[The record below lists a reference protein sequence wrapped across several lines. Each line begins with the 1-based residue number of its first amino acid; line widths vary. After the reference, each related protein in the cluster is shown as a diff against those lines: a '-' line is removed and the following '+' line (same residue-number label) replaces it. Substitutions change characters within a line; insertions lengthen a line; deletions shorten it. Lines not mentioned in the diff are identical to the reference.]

1 MAVFIQKL
9 FKSRKSSETTGKPRK
24 EVTEQSRVPQED
36 SRADQRE
43 SQLGLLKGSPS
54 QEQLGKLAL
63 EGVTADIR
71 LSAARGLTDPD
82 QLQKVQKQAKGR
94 DKGVYQTVKQ
104 ALQAYRQ
111 DREDQENVARTI
123 TTLINN
129 AQEQAR
135 SQDTKLYQARL
146 EALSNQWKKL
156 ESQATAEQVQQFL
169 EATHRCRERVQEIEA
184 AREEEKRHENQFR
197 QRRETLELLTDTL
210 EDLKSR
216 TGDSLPSLSS
226 LDAVQKTQENRWL
239 EATRD
244 TEVSRQEQKTYE
256 SAMLALR
263 NYLSALRRLTQEREH
278 ISELSAALDSDE
290 TVTAEQQDQARALI
304 REIDWPKGFPKPELL
319 EPVRKLAGK
328 RTEKPVQ
335 TPDQRD
341 QKICVDNLKNTLDK
355 LESALDARQFRESRQ
370 LLKTAQSQFRDLD
383 RRHARPFQARMQL
396 LTGQFRELS
405 DWQGFATEPK
415 QIALCEQMEYLAEQ
429 PMEPEAKAERIK
441 ELQTEWRELG
451 GSSDRALWA
460 RFKSASDRA
469 FEPCKAYFEA
479 KSGLKQA
486 NLEKRQAICAELET
500 FLENADWTTIDWK
513 GAERIHQTARQEWK
527 AAWPVE
533 FRDNRP
539 VQKRFDGLLKRLESS
554 LDEERRNNEG
564 LKQAIV
570 EKAEAL
576 IEHEPLQEAMNEAKA
591 LQSEWKAIGITR
603 HREDRKLW
611 QAFRKA
617 CDQIFARRDAQRN
630 AHQQATETADREA
643 TDLLGKLDG
652 VTADSSAETLT
663 DALEKLQEVVRGNT
677 LSQQVKDQ
685 VQAARLQFRQA
696 LDNRLLQQRVS
707 QWQELVRA
715 RGNGGEA
722 LSGLPDHWQTL
733 ASDQA
738 GLSDRELVI
747 RAEILAGAES
757 PAEDQQRRMEIQV
770 QRLSEAMGNTGE
782 TGDRI
787 EELEKLVARWCL
799 QSAENTGETGLGE
812 RLNNALSSVTS
823 Q

>member
-1 MAVFIQKL
+1 MAAFIQKL
-9 FKSRKSSETTGKPRK
+9 FRSRKSPETTGKTRK
-24 EVTEQSRVPQED
+24 EVPEQSQVPPED

-71 LSAARGLTDPD
+71 LSAAKGLTDPD

-104 ALQAYRQ
+104 ALQAHRQ
-111 DREDQENVARTI
+111 DIERRENVARTI
-123 TTLINN
+123 TSLISN

-135 SQDTKLYQARL
+135 SEDTKLFQARL
-146 EALSNQWKKL
+146 EALTNQWKEL

-169 EATHRCRERVQEIEA
+169 EATHRCRERLQEMEA
-184 AREEEKRHENQFR
+184 AREEEQRHANQFR
-197 QRRETLELLTDTL
+197 QREDTLELLTNTL
-210 EDLKSR
+210 EDLKSQAS
-216 TGDSLPSLSS
+216 DSLPSLSS
-226 LDAVQKTQENRWL
+226 LDALQKTQENRWL

-263 NYLSALRRLTQEREH
+263 NYLSALRRMTQERER
-278 ISELSAALDSDE
+278 ISELTAALDSGE
-290 TVTAEQQDQARALI
+290 TITPEQQDQAKTLI
-304 REIDWPKGFPKPELL
+304 REIDWPEGFPKPALL
-319 EPVRKLAGK
+319 EPVRKVAGR
-328 RTEKPVQ
+328 RTEKPAQ
-335 TPDQRD
+335 KEEQGD
-341 QKICVDNLKNTLDK
+341 QKARVDNLKITLDK
-355 LESALDARQFRESRQ
+355 LESALEAKQFRESKQ
-370 LLKTAQSQFRDLD
+370 LLKTAQNQFRDLD
-383 RRHARPFQARMQL
+383 RRYAKPLQARMQL

-441 ELQTEWRELG
+441 ELQSEWRKLG
-451 GSSDRALWA
+451 GSSDRALWT

-539 VQKRFDGLLKRLESS
+539 VQKRFDDLLKRLESP
-554 LDEERRNNEG
+554 LDEERRKNEG
-564 LKQAIV
+564 LKQTIV
-570 EKAEAL
+570 ERAEAL

-617 CDQIFARRDAQRN
+617 CDQIFARRDAQRD
-630 AHQQATETADREA
+630 ARQQATETADREA
-643 TDLLGKLDG
+643 TELLTQLAG
-652 VTADSSAETLT
+652 VTPESSAEALR
-663 DALEKLQEVVRGNT
+663 DALTKLREVRGNALT
-677 LSQQVKDQ
+677 QDMKDR
-685 VQAARLQFRQA
+685 VQAIRGQFQQA
-696 LDNRLLQQRVS
+696 LDNRLLQQKVN
-707 QWQELVRA
+707 QWQKLVSA
-715 RGNGGEA
+715 RGNGGVA
-722 LSGLPDHWQTL
+722 PSDLPDHWQTL
-733 ASDQA
+733 ASNQS

-770 QRLSEAMGNTGE
+770 QRLSEGMGNTE
-782 TGDRI
+782 QAGDRLS
-787 EELEKLVARWCL
+787 ELEKLVAQWCL
-799 QSAENTGETGLGE
+799 QPPDETPETALSE
-812 RLNNALSSVTS
+812 RLNNALSGVSD

>member
-1 MAVFIQKL
+1 MAAFIQKL

-24 EVTEQSRVPQED
+24 DVPEQPQVPQED
-36 SRADQRE
+36 LRADQRE
-43 SQLGLLKGSPS
+43 GQLGLLKGSPS

-71 LSAARGLTDPD
+71 LSAAKGLTDPE

-104 ALQAYRQ
+104 ALQAHRQ
-111 DREDQENVARTI
+111 EMERQENVARTI

-135 SQDTKLYQARL
+135 SEDTKLYQARL
-146 EALSNQWKKL
+146 EALTNQWKEL

-169 EATHRCRERVQEIEA
+169 EATHRCRERLQEMEA
-184 AREEEKRHENQFR
+184 ARQEEKRHSEQLR
-197 QRRETLELLTDTL
+197 QREETLELLTSTL
-210 EDLKSR
+210 EDLKSQ

-226 LDAVQKTQENRWL
+226 LDALQRTQENRWL

-244 TEVSRQEQKTYE
+244 TDVSRQEQKTYE

-263 NYLSALRRLTQEREH
+263 NYLSALRRLTQAREH
-278 ISELSAALDSDE
+278 IGELSAALDSDE
-290 TVTAEQQDQARALI
+290 AVTTEQQEQAKTLI
-304 REIDWPKGFPKPELL
+304 REIDWPEGFPKPALL

-328 RTEKPVQ
+328 RTEKPAQ
-335 TPDQRD
+335 KEDQGD
-341 QKICVDNLKNTLDK
+341 QKARVDNLKITLDK
-355 LESALDARQFRESRQ
+355 LESTLEAKQFRESRQ
-370 LLKTAQSQFRDLD
+370 LLKTAQNQFRDLD
-383 RRHARPFQARMQL
+383 RRHAKPFQARIQL

-415 QIALCEQMEYLAEQ
+415 QISLCEQMEYLAEQ

-451 GSSDRALWA
+451 GSSDRALWT

-539 VQKRFDGLLKRLESS
+539 VQKRFDDLLKRLESP
-554 LDEERRNNEG
+554 LDEERRRNEG

-630 AHQQATETADREA
+630 ARQQATETADREA
-643 TDLLGKLDG
+643 TELLDQLAG
-652 VTADSSAETLT
+652 VTADSSAETLG
-663 DALEKLQEVVRGNT
+663 DALEKLRETKGNT
-677 LSQQVKDQ
+677 LSQDVKDR
-685 VQAARLQFRQA
+685 VQAARLQFQQA
-696 LDNRLLQQRVS
+696 LDDKLLQQKVS

-715 RGNGGEA
+715 RGNGGVAPSE
-722 LSGLPDHWQTL
+722 LPGHWQTL
-733 ASDQA
+733 ASNQT

-770 QRLSEAMGNTGE
+770 QRLSEGMGNSE
-782 TGDRI
+782 QTGDRLS
-787 EELEKLVARWCL
+787 ELEKLVAQWCL
-799 QSAENTGETGLGE
+799 QPSDNTPEAALSE
-812 RLNNALSSVTS
+812 RLNNALAGVTD
-823 Q
+823 

>member
-1 MAVFIQKL
+1 MAAFIQKL

-24 EVTEQSRVPQED
+24 EVPEQSQVPQED
-36 SRADQRE
+36 LRADQRE

-54 QEQLGKLAL
+54 QEQLAKLAL

-71 LSAARGLTDPD
+71 LSAAKGLTDAE

-104 ALQAYRQ
+104 ALQAHRQ
-111 DREDQENVARTI
+111 DVERQENVARTI

-135 SQDTKLYQARL
+135 SEDTKLYQARL
-146 EALSNQWKKL
+146 EALTNQWKEL

-169 EATHRCRERVQEIEA
+169 EATHRCRERLQEMEA
-184 AREEEKRHENQFR
+184 AREEEKRHGEQLR
-197 QRRETLELLTDTL
+197 QREETLELLTSTL
-210 EDLKSR
+210 EDLKSQ

-226 LDAVQKTQENRWL
+226 LDALQRTQENRWL

-244 TEVSRQEQKTYE
+244 TDVSRQEQKTYE

-263 NYLSALRRLTQEREH
+263 NYLSALRRLTQAREH
-278 ISELSAALDSDE
+278 IGELSAALDSDE
-290 TVTAEQQDQARALI
+290 AFTTEQQQQAKTLI
-304 REIDWPKGFPKPELL
+304 REIDWPEGFPKPALL

-328 RTEKPVQ
+328 RAEKPAEKE
-335 TPDQRD
+335 DQGD
-341 QKICVDNLKNTLDK
+341 QKARVDNLKITLDK
-355 LESALDARQFRESRQ
+355 LESALEAKQFRESRQ
-370 LLKTAQSQFRDLD
+370 LLKTAQNQFRDLD
-383 RRHARPFQARMQL
+383 RRHSKPFQARMQL

-441 ELQTEWRELG
+441 ELQSEWRELG
-451 GSSDRALWA
+451 GSSDRALWT

-539 VQKRFDGLLKRLESS
+539 VQKRFDDLLKRLESP
-554 LDEERRNNEG
+554 LDEERRKNEG

-570 EKAEAL
+570 ERAEAL

-617 CDQIFARRDAQRN
+617 CDQIFARRDAQRD
-630 AHQQATETADREA
+630 ARQQASETADREA
-643 TDLLGKLDG
+643 TELLTQLAA
-652 VTADSSAETLT
+652 VTPESSAEALR
-663 DALEKLQEVVRGNT
+663 DALMKLRDVKGNA
-677 LSQQVKDQ
+677 LSQDVKER
-685 VQAARLQFRQA
+685 VQAAKGEFQRA
-696 LDNRLLQQRVS
+696 LDSKLLQQKVS
-707 QWQELVRA
+707 QWQELASA
-715 RGNGGEA
+715 RGNGGVA
-722 LSGLPDHWQTL
+722 SSDLPDHWQAL
-733 ASDQA
+733 ASTQA

-747 RAEILAGAES
+747 RAEILSGMES

-770 QRLSEAMGNTGE
+770 QRLSEGMGNTE
-782 TGDRI
+782 QAGDRLS
-787 EELEKLVARWCL
+787 ELEKLVAQWCL
-799 QSAENTGETGLGE
+799 QPSDETPETALSE
-812 RLNNALSSVTS
+812 RLNSALSGITD

>member
-1 MAVFIQKL
+1 MAAFIQKL

-24 EVTEQSRVPQED
+24 EVPEQSQVPQED
-36 SRADQRE
+36 LRADQRE

-54 QEQLGKLAL
+54 QEQLAQLAL

-71 LSAARGLTDPD
+71 QSAAKGLTDPE

-104 ALQAYRQ
+104 ALQAHRQ
-111 DREDQENVARTI
+111 DMERQENVARTI

-135 SQDTKLYQARL
+135 SEDTKLYQARL
-146 EALSNQWKKL
+146 EALTNQWKEL

-169 EATHRCRERVQEIEA
+169 EATHRCRERLQEMEA
-184 AREEEKRHENQFR
+184 AREEEKRHGEQLR
-197 QRRETLELLTDTL
+197 QREETLELLTSTL
-210 EDLKSR
+210 EDLKSQ

-226 LDAVQKTQENRWL
+226 LDALQRTQENRWL

-244 TEVSRQEQKTYE
+244 TDVSRQEQKTYE

-263 NYLSALRRLTQEREH
+263 NYLSALRRLTQAREH
-278 ISELSAALDSDE
+278 IGELSAALDSDE
-290 TVTAEQQDQARALI
+290 AFTTEQQQQAKTLI
-304 REIDWPKGFPKPELL
+304 REIDWPEGFPKPALL

-328 RTEKPVQ
+328 RAEKPAEKE
-335 TPDQRD
+335 DQGD
-341 QKICVDNLKNTLDK
+341 QKARVDNLKITLDK
-355 LESALDARQFRESRQ
+355 LESALEAKQFRESKQ
-370 LLKTAQSQFRDLD
+370 LLKTAQNQFRDLD
-383 RRHARPFQARMQL
+383 RRHSKPFQARMQL

-441 ELQTEWRELG
+441 ELQSEWRELG
-451 GSSDRALWA
+451 GSSDRALWT

-539 VQKRFDGLLKRLESS
+539 VQKRFDDLLKRLESP
-554 LDEERRNNEG
+554 LDEERRKNEG

-570 EKAEAL
+570 ERAEAL

-617 CDQIFARRDAQRN
+617 CDQIFARRDAQRD
-630 AHQQATETADREA
+630 ARQQATETADREA
-643 TDLLGKLDG
+643 TELFTQLAA
-652 VTADSSAETLT
+652 VTPESSAEALR
-663 DALEKLQEVVRGNT
+663 DALTKLRDVKGNS
-677 LSQQVKDQ
+677 LSQDVKER
-685 VQAARLQFRQA
+685 VQAAKGEFQRA
-696 LDNRLLQQRVS
+696 LDSKLLQQKVS
-707 QWQELVRA
+707 QWQELVSA
-715 RGNGGEA
+715 RGNGGVA
-722 LSGLPDHWQTL
+722 SSDLPDHWQAL
-733 ASDQA
+733 ASTQA
-738 GLSDRELVI
+738 SLSDRELVI
-747 RAEILAGAES
+747 RAEILSGMES

-770 QRLSEAMGNTGE
+770 QRLSEGMGNTE
-782 TGDRI
+782 QAGDRLS
-787 EELEKLVARWCL
+787 ELEKLVAQWCL
-799 QSAENTGETGLGE
+799 QPSDETPETALSE
-812 RLNNALSSVTS
+812 RLNSALSGITD

>member
-1 MAVFIQKL
+1 MAAFIQKL
-9 FKSRKSSETTGKPRK
+9 FKSRKSPEATAKSRK
-24 EVTEQSRVPQED
+24 EVPDQPQAPQED

-43 SQLGLLKGSPS
+43 SQLELLKGSPS

-71 LSAARGLTDPD
+71 LSAAKNLTDPD
-82 QLQKVQKQAKGR
+82 QLQTVQKQAKGR
-94 DKGVYQTVKQ
+94 DKGVYQTAKQ
-104 ALQAYRQ
+104 ALQAHRQ
-111 DREDQENVARTI
+111 DMERQENIARTI
-123 TTLINN
+123 ATLISN
-129 AQEQAR
+129 AQEQSR
-135 SQDTKLYQARL
+135 SEDTKLYQARL
-146 EALSNQWKKL
+146 EALTNQWKEL

-169 EATHRCRERVQEIEA
+169 EATHRCRQRLQDMEA
-184 AREEEKRHENQFR
+184 AREEEKRHGE
-197 QRRETLELLTDTL
+197 QRGQREETLELLTSTL
-210 EDLKSR
+210 EDLRSK

-226 LDAVQKTQENRWL
+226 LDALQRTQENRWL

-263 NYLSALRRLTQEREH
+263 NYLSALRRLTQERER
-278 ISELSAALDSDE
+278 INELTAALDSGE
-290 TVTAEQQDQARALI
+290 TVTPEQQDQAKALI
-304 REIDWPKGFPKPELL
+304 REIEWPEGFPKPALL

-328 RTEKPVQ
+328 RGEKPAQ
-335 TPDQRD
+335 PEDQGD
-341 QKICVDNLKNTLDK
+341 QKVRVDGLKATLDK
-355 LESALDARQFRESRQ
+355 LESALEAKQFRESRQ
-370 LLKTAQSQFRDLD
+370 LLKTAQNQFRELD
-383 RRHARPFQARMQL
+383 RRHAKPFQARMQL

-451 GSSDRALWA
+451 GSSDRALWT
-460 RFKSASDRA
+460 RFKTASDRA
-469 FEPCKAYFEA
+469 FEPCKTYFQA

-486 NLEKRQAICAELET
+486 NLEKRQAICTELET
-500 FLENADWTTIDWK
+500 FIENADWSNIDWK

-539 VQKRFDGLLKRLESS
+539 VQKRFDDLLKRLESP
-554 LDEERRNNEG
+554 LDEERRKNEG

-570 EKAEAL
+570 ERAEAL

-630 AHQQATETADREA
+630 ARQQATETADRDA
-643 TDLLGKLDG
+643 TELLGQLAD
-652 VTADSSAETLT
+652 VTADSSA
-663 DALEKLQEVVRGNT
+663 DALRDALAKLREVEGNA
-677 LSQQVKDQ
+677 LSQDIKDR
-685 VQAARLQFRQA
+685 VQTARAQLRKA
-696 LDNRLLQQRVS
+696 LDNKLLQQKVS
-707 QWQELVRA
+707 QWQDLVKA
-715 RGNGGEA
+715 RGNGGVA
-722 LSGLPDHWQTL
+722 PSALPDHWQTL
-733 ASDQA
+733 AADHAGFSDK
-738 GLSDRELVI
+738 ELVI

-757 PAEDQQRRMEIQV
+757 PTEDQQRRMEIQV
-770 QRLSEAMGNTGE
+770 QRLSEGMGNTE
-782 TGDRI
+782 QTGDRLS
-787 EELEKLVARWCL
+787 ELEKLVAQWCL
-799 QSAENTGETGLGE
+799 QPSDNTPEAALSE
-812 RLNNALSSVTS
+812 RLNNALAGVTD
-823 Q
+823 